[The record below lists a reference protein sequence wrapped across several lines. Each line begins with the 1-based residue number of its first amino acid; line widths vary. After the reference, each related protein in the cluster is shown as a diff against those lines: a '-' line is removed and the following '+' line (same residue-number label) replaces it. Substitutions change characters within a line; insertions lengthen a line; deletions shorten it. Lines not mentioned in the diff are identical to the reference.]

1 MSVETFH
8 FDILY
13 LYRVPINVLD
23 QPQVLLS
30 FYEQY
35 FRRNSF
41 KGIR

>member
-1 MSVETFH
+1 METFH
-8 FDILY
+8 LDILY

-30 FYEQY
+30 SFEQCS
-35 FRRNSF
+35 RRKSF